1 MVESLLSLIVCTL
14 CLELFGLCFLKQY
27 CIYGMKSS
35 GVHFLYP
42 LERILLFYSCIFLW
56 SFAFASRYRQLCVM
70 TAPHSLSFCILQYSL
85 CKMIVGF
92 SNEICEYSAASIQFS
107 DSVRRHPAGL
117 GFHTCLMTALVLGH
131 RKFSCSLLPR
141 ISIFSLLVLINC
153 V

>member
-14 CLELFGLCFLKQY
+14 CLELFGFCFLKQY

-70 TAPHSLSFCILQYSL
+70 TAPHSLLSVFCNVL
-85 CKMIVGF
+85 CARWLWDFLTKFVNTVLHLF
-92 SNEICEYSAASIQFS
+92 SIQEVFS
-107 DSVRRHPAGL
+107 TIPS
-117 GFHTCLMTALVLGH
+117 
-131 RKFSCSLLPR
+131 
-141 ISIFSLLVLINC
+141 FSLIKGSLSSYNKL
-153 V
+153 